1 MIDTVC
7 IIGVGLIG
15 GSLARGLRS
24 KNWCQKVIGIDS
36 NPNAIETA
44 LRLNVIDE
52 GFASI
57 DDCPIV
63 PDIIVVAVPVLK
75 IKEIFKQMSPWI
87 HQCKAVTD
95 VGSTKQNVLDA
106 FKEIYADSP
115 SGNCFVP
122 GHPIAGRE
130 CSGVESSVEDLFA
143 DRKVILTPAIDTDA
157 DSVNIISEMWQQV
170 DAHVERLDAKEHDTI
185 LAATS
190 HLPHALAYAL
200 VHCLSTQSHTP
211 EIFRY
216 AAGGFADFTRIAS
229 SDPIVWRQICL
240 ANREELLKSIEH
252 FDTSLQ
258 ALRSSLLNEDGDA
271 LQKIFSEAKDA
282 RDRYTDC

>member
-24 KNWCQKVIGIDS
+24 KNWCQRVIGIDA
-36 NPNAIETA
+36 NPDAIKTA

-52 GFASI
+52 GYAGI
-57 DDCPIV
+57 DECPIAPEV
-63 PDIIVVAVPVLK
+63 IVVAVPVLK
-75 IKEIFKQMSPWI
+75 IEEVFKQLSPWI
-87 HQCKAVTD
+87 QQCKAVTD
-95 VGSTKQNVLDA
+95 VGSTKQNVLAA
-106 FKEIYADSP
+106 FNKVFAGAS
-115 SGNCFVP
+115 SKNCFVP

-130 CSGVESSVEDLFA
+130 CSGVESSVEDLFVN
-143 DRKVILTPAIDTDA
+143 RKVILTPTVDTDVE
-157 DSVNIISEMWQQV
+157 SVNVVSEMWQLV
-170 DAHVERLDAKEHDTI
+170 GAHVEHLDAIDHDTI
-185 LAATS
+185 LASTS

-229 SDPIVWRQICL
+229 SDPVVWREICL

-271 LQKIFSEAKDA
+271 LQKIFSDAKDA